1 VKEFFLSPYT
11 LTIFLDCPRCFWF
24 HVIKGQDY
32 RRPEVPTSTLP
43 RGMDSLIKKYFDQY
57 RKNNLLPPE
66 ISGVVKGKLVDKE
79 VIEKWRYWKTG
90 LAFIDSDGSKLFGV
104 LDECLVSNG
113 VYTPVDYKTRGFS
126 LKEDSTSYYT
136 LQMSCYCFLLRKNG
150 YRISNY
156 AYLVFY
162 IPQEFQ
168 DKGVVQFNIE
178 VKRVETLPLE
188 KVYSIFRDA
197 LDVLALNEP
206 PPPDRECKFCSWA
219 LRVTKGGQTQLRLF

>member
-1 VKEFFLSPYT
+1 
-11 LTIFLDCPRCFWF
+11 
-24 HVIKGQDY
+24 
-32 RRPEVPTSTLP
+32 
-43 RGMDSLIKKYFDQY
+43 
-57 RKNNLLPPE
+57 
-66 ISGVVKGKLVDKE
+66 
-79 VIEKWRYWKTG
+79 
-90 LAFIDSDGSKLFGV
+90 
-104 LDECLVSNG
+104 
-113 VYTPVDYKTRGFS
+113 
-126 LKEDSTSYYT
+126 
-136 LQMSCYCFLLRKNG
+136 
-150 YRISNY
+150 
-156 AYLVFY
+156 LVFY